1 MKHLFAIGALALLAG
16 CATGATGATPSQQN
30 VVLAS
35 KNSLVGAQTLAIQ
48 YTSLPRCGAPTSP
61 PLCSDA
67 AVVTGIRKANSD
79 AVVALDAAEKAV
91 RDPTATSSAIN
102 EAIAAATNAIT
113 ALQTIVANHKVN

>member
-1 MKHLFAIGALALLAG
+1 MKRLAVIVLLGLLSA
-16 CATGATGATPSQQN
+16 CSSGATPSQQN

-35 KNSLVGAQTLAIQ
+35 KNTLVAAQTLAIQ
-48 YTSLPRCGAPTSP
+48 YTSLPRCGAPTAP

-67 AVVTGIRKANSD
+67 GVVTSIRKANAD
-79 AVVALDAAEKAV
+79 AVVALDAAEKVV

-102 EAIAAATNAIT
+102 EAIAASTNEVN